1 MGDSEDAEITGVG
14 PNTNV
19 LVVSDTSDG
28 GRTERH
34 EPVEQE
40 GELAAVLLAKDQYI
54 VPDIVPTVEDC
65 DYAYFER
72 VLLANLKV

>member
-28 GRTERH
+28 GRTGRH

>member
-28 GRTERH
+28 G
-34 EPVEQE
+34 
-40 GELAAVLLAKDQYI
+40 ADWKA
-54 VPDIVPTVEDC
+54 
-65 DYAYFER
+65 
-72 VLLANLKV
+72 